1 MMQNKNVLYS
11 IQPQYVCDILNG
23 KKTLELRKHKPKIS
37 LPCKVYIYCTKGN
50 KELRLFNQK
59 VCVSFKIPRTKTYSI
74 AQQKAYTKFIGD
86 ESQSLNGKVVA
97 EFTLNTID
105 EYECE
110 LWDEKTFESIGEVYY
125 SDDGY
130 NEREVDIVATN
141 NENCD
146 LLEKGCVTWADLRKY
161 LGTGFSTVYA
171 LHIDD
176 LIIYDSPK
184 RLSDFKKENKC
195 HYANYEQGCCFENC
209 TFFDL
214 KDCDGKY
221 SKITVAPQSYCYVK
235 ELEEK

>member
-1 MMQNKNVLYS
+1 MMQNKSVLYS

-37 LPCKVYIYCTKGN
+37 LPCKVYIYCTKDN
-50 KELRLFNQK
+50 KNYLNRKDCRFCYIENRDVLGVTDKVRELFDNVNGFYER
-59 VCVSFKIPRTKTYSI
+59 
-74 AQQKAYTKFIGD
+74 
-86 ESQSLNGKVVA
+86 LNGQVVA

>member
-1 MMQNKNVLYS
+1 MMQNKSVLYS

-37 LPCKVYIYCTKGN
+37 LPCKVYIYCTKDN
-50 KELRLFNQK
+50 KNYLNRKDCRFCYIENRDVLGVTDKVRELFDNVNGFYER
-59 VCVSFKIPRTKTYSI
+59 
-74 AQQKAYTKFIGD
+74 
-86 ESQSLNGKVVA
+86 LNGQVVA

-171 LHIDD
+171 LHIDN

>member
-1 MMQNKNVLYS
+1 MMQNKSVLYS

-37 LPCKVYIYCTKGN
+37 LPCKVYIYCTKDN
-50 KELRLFNQK
+50 KNYLNRKDCRFCYIENRDVLGVTDKVRELFDNVNGFYER
-59 VCVSFKIPRTKTYSI
+59 
-74 AQQKAYTKFIGD
+74 
-86 ESQSLNGKVVA
+86 LNGQVVA

-141 NENCD
+141 NESCD

-171 LHIDD
+171 LHIDN

>member
-1 MMQNKNVLYS
+1 MMQNKSVLYS

-37 LPCKVYIYCTKGN
+37 LPCKVYIYCSKKGRPLVYGDVVTGYGSVTEMFTQTLGYS
-50 KELRLFNQK
+50 KEDAD
-59 VCVSFKIPRTKTYSI
+59 KIWGNL
-74 AQQKAYTKFIGD
+74 Q
-86 ESQSLNGKVVA
+86 GKVVA

-141 NENCD
+141 NESCD

-176 LIIYDSPK
+176 LIIYDNPK

>member
-1 MMQNKNVLYS
+1 MMQNKSVLYS

-37 LPCKVYIYCTKGN
+37 LPCKVYIYCTKGKNRFDICVIHN
-50 KELRLFNQK
+50 KSK
-59 VCVSFKIPRTKTYSI
+59 DKKDYSFCE
-74 AQQKAYTKFIGD
+74 IG
-86 ESQSLNGKVVA
+86 NGKVVA

-110 LWDEKTFESIGEVYY
+110 LWDENTFESIGEVYY

-195 HYANYEQGCCFENC
+195 HYANYEQGCCFETC

-221 SKITVAPQSYCYVK
+221 SKITVAPQSYCYVE

>member
-37 LPCKVYIYCTKGN
+37 LPCKVYIYCTKDN
-50 KELRLFNQK
+50 KNYLNRKDCRFCYIEKRDVLGVTDKVRELFDNVNGFYER
-59 VCVSFKIPRTKTYSI
+59 
-74 AQQKAYTKFIGD
+74 
-86 ESQSLNGKVVA
+86 LNGQVVA

-130 NEREVDIVATN
+130 NEREVDIIATN

-171 LHIDD
+171 LHIDN

-221 SKITVAPQSYCYVK
+221 SKITVAPQSYCYVE